1 MLVVE
6 NKKPI
11 SKQKMNHLKNLLKDY
26 PKVSQDAEVSLR
38 ANTNQDKG
46 SKDTNDAVQSSSSKN
61 DNNLIKN
68 DSKLNTGIEDSNTSE
83 SIFTQI

>member
-1 MLVVE
+1 
-6 NKKPI
+6 
-11 SKQKMNHLKNLLKDY
+11 MNHLKNLLKDY

-46 SKDTNDAVQSSSSKN
+46 SKDANDAVQSSSSKN

-68 DSKLNTGIEDSNTSE
+68 DSKLNTAIEDSNTSE